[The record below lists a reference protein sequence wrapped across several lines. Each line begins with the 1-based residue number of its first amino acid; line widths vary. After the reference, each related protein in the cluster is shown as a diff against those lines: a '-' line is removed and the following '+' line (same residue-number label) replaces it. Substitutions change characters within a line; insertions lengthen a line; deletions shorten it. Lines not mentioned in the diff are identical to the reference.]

1 MSENR
6 QNRGSQRR
14 VFQYII
20 SLIFFAAAITY
31 FVKGNWGLAVFSL
44 IIAIVFVVR
53 ATKDVKR

>member
-14 VFQYII
+14 VFLYII

>member
-6 QNRGSQRR
+6 QNRGSQRK
-14 VFQYII
+14 VFLYII

>member
-6 QNRGSQRR
+6 QNRGSQRK
-14 VFQYII
+14 VFLYII

-31 FVKGNWGLAVFSL
+31 FVEGNWGLAVFSL

>member
-6 QNRGSQRR
+6 QNRGSQRK
-14 VFQYII
+14 VFLYII

-31 FVKGNWGLAVFSL
+31 FVKGDWGFGCFSL